1 MMARL
6 WVRYICHLKQYSLVL
21 LLADADVGLLLLP
34 LLLLLL
40 TNATKLIECNARNS
54 RAICCLLLLVV

>member
-1 MMARL
+1 ME
-6 WVRYICHLKQYSLVL
+6 QYSLVL
-21 LLADADVGLLLLP
+21 LLADADAC

-40 TNATKLIECNARNS
+40 FLPLLLTSATKLIECNARNS